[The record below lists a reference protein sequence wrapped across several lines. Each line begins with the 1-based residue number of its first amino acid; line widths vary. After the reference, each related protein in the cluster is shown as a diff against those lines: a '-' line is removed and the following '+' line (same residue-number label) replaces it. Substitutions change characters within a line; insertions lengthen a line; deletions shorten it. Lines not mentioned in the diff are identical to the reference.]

1 MAERVL
7 RPALHR
13 VIGIDPGTIRMG
25 YGVLEVAGNTP
36 RYITCGVIKAP
47 SSEPIEK
54 RLERIY
60 SGLMEVLQEWKP
72 DMLAI
77 EEPFVP
83 RSNDGEGGFR
93 TSAKSAI
100 AVGQAQGIA
109 LLAATQRNLPVFRY
123 APAMVKRSVTAGG
136 GSSKEQVQEMI
147 RLLLG
152 LDSKPEPA
160 DAADAL
166 AVALCHTQNQQTQSL
181 IREAQR

>member
-1 MAERVL
+1 MPDRLL

-13 VIGIDPGTIRMG
+13 VIGIDPGTLRMG
-25 YGVLEVAGNTP
+25 YGILELAGSMP
-36 RYITCGVIKAP
+36 HYLTCGVLRAP
-47 SSEPIEK
+47 ASAPVER

-60 SGLMEVLQEWKP
+60 SGLMDVLHVWKP
-72 DMLAI
+72 NTLAI

-83 RSNDGEGGFR
+83 RSNGDDAFR

-109 LLAATQRNLPVFRY
+109 LLAATQCSLPVFRY
-123 APAMVKRSVTAGG
+123 APAEVKRSVTAGG

-147 RLLLG
+147 RLLFG
-152 LDSKPEPA
+152 LDVKPEPA

-166 AVALCHTQNQQTQSL
+166 AVALCHAQQQQTNAL
-181 IREAQR
+181 IRDSQK